1 MKIVEHVV
9 FIKFLYYLLLLV
21 TMCTIRFGDMY
32 IFCLFKEVVLNF
44 IV

>member
-1 MKIVEHVV
+1 MKIVEYVV
-9 FIKFLYYLLLLV
+9 FIKFLYYLLLV